1 MMDSTPKSDEDST
14 LYFSNCYEPRPRFMI
29 FIAAY
34 ELSYVISSQF
44 AKGIDCVN

>member
-1 MMDSTPKSDEDST
+1 MMDSTPKTMKIARST
-14 LYFSNCYEPRPRFMI
+14 SPTAMSPGFMI

-34 ELSYVISSQF
+34 ELSYVIPSQF